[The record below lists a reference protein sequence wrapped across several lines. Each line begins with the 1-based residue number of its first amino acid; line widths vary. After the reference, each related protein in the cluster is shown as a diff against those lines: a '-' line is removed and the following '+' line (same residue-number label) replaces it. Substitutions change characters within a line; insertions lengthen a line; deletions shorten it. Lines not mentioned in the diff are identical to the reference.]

1 MMGISAP
8 CPSWQIASARQLMKA
23 PVKRRDFPRITFD
36 DNLPRSADAAV
47 RSEEAAFLQDW
58 LYLIAEKHPGVSRTA
73 HQHYA
78 LSVVGIA
85 GTDRGNQP
93 QESFQCGVRALS
105 LRYLRE
111 QFPL

>member
-1 MMGISAP
+1 
-8 CPSWQIASARQLMKA
+8 MKA
-23 PVKRRDFPRITFD
+23 PVKRRGFPRLTFD

-58 LYLIAEKHPGVSRTA
+58 LYLIAGKHPGVSRTA

-85 GTDRGNQP
+85 GTDRGMQMETYS
-93 QESFQCGVRALS
+93 ESNGFLAFDRSGFRS
-105 LRYLRE
+105 GE
-111 QFPL
+111 PITTF